1 MKKYIR
7 IFLLLYLAG
16 FVLGI
21 AGANFLLK
29 KTGSQTSLL
38 PFYTAF
44 APDVERRLLF
54 GQLLIKRGSWFLVG
68 ALCGTTV
75 LGVPLGGIC
84 LLWAGFLGGNLITLF
99 LLEYGLKGMAA
110 GIACLF
116 PQALFYVPG
125 WLFFFFVV
133 VQMSQKSWAGLKKN
147 KEDHKAYFFFL
158 SMAAI
163 ILLLGIWTES
173 YVNQNVLQY
182 VMETWL

>member
-29 KTGSQTSLL
+29 KTGYQTSLL
-38 PFYTAF
+38 PLYLSF
-44 APDVERRLLF
+44 APEVESRLLF
-54 GQLLIKRGSWFLVG
+54 GQLLMKRGSVFLLGV
-68 ALCGTTV
+68 LCGTSV
-75 LGVPLGGIC
+75 LGGPFGGIS

-110 GIACLF
+110 ALTCLF

-125 WLFFFFVV
+125 WLFFFFVT

-147 KEDHKAYFFFL
+147 KEDYKAYFFFL

-182 VMETWL
+182 ILETWL

>member
-7 IFLLLYLAG
+7 IFLLLYLVG

-21 AGANFLLK
+21 AGANYLLK
-29 KTGSQTSLL
+29 KTGYQTSLL
-38 PFYTAF
+38 PFYLSF
-44 APDVERRLLF
+44 APKVKKRILF
-54 GQLLIKRGSWFLVG
+54 WQLLEKRGGCFLLG

-75 LGVPLGGIC
+75 LGVPFGGIS

-110 GIACLF
+110 GLACLF
-116 PQALFYVPG
+116 PQALFYIPG
-125 WLFFFFVV
+125 WLFFFFVT
-133 VQMSQKSWAGLKKN
+133 VQMSQKSWAGLKKDR
-147 KEDHKAYFFFL
+147 EDYKAYFFFL
-158 SMAAI
+158 SMSAV

-182 VMETWL
+182 IMESWL